1 MEPVNHCPHCGAA
14 VDVNASVCPECR
26 QELVKR
32 KYCPH
37 CGERIDAD
45 CIICP
50 KCGKQAGELPQDKQ
64 INIVNNNNS
73 SASAAASASVG
84 VRTAVLG
91 KYCNKWTAFF
101 LCLFLG
107 YFGAHKFYEGRIGM
121 GILYLLTIGLFGI
134 GWIVDIILILMKPNP
149 YFVAR

>member
-14 VDVNASVCPECR
+14 VDVNASVCPECG

-73 SASAAASASVG
+73 SASAWESCICSPLA
-84 VRTAVLG
+84 
-91 KYCNKWTAFF
+91 
-101 LCLFLG
+101 
-107 YFGAHKFYEGRIGM
+107 
-121 GILYLLTIGLFGI
+121 YLALAGL
-134 GWIVDIILILMKPNP
+134 LIS
-149 YFVAR
+149 F

>member
-1 MEPVNHCPHCGAA
+1 MEPVNHCPHCGTA
-14 VDVNASVCPECR
+14 VDVNASVCPQCG

-50 KCGKQAGELPQDKQ
+50 KCGKQAGEFPQEKQ
-64 INIVNNNNS
+64 INIINNNNS
-73 SASAAASASVG
+73 SASASASIDVPSEP
-84 VRTAVLG
+84 VAPG
-91 KYCNKWTAFF
+91 KICNKWVAFV

-107 YFGAHKFYEGRIGM
+107 FLGAHKFYEGRMGM
-121 GILYLLTIGLFGI
+121 GILYLFTFGLFGI
-134 GWIVDIILILMKPNP
+134 GWFVDLILILLKSNP
-149 YFVAR
+149 YVV

>member
-14 VDVNASVCPECR
+14 VDVNASVCPECG

-50 KCGKQAGELPQDKQ
+50 KCGKAVRVGHVEKDGKMVRVCKKCGAEL
-64 INIVNNNNS
+64 
-73 SASAAASASVG
+73 
-84 VRTAVLG
+84 
-91 KYCNKWTAFF
+91 
-101 LCLFLG
+101 
-107 YFGAHKFYEGRIGM
+107 
-121 GILYLLTIGLFGI
+121 
-134 GWIVDIILILMKPNP
+134 
-149 YFVAR
+149 